1 MQNLLLRN
9 ACAHKT
15 QGLSQRIEIKYG
27 IYTKKSRKCGNKKV
41 RKYRA
46 NRNKSKCSKLNHDMP
61 STMFDLNKLYHCL
74 SNDYLVNKK
83 Q

>member
-41 RKYRA
+41 ESIELTGT
-46 NRNKSKCSKLNHDMP
+46 NLNIQNSITICP
-61 STMFDLNKLYHCL
+61 PLCL
-74 SNDYLVNKK
+74 T
-83 Q
+83 